1 MRFLSLI
8 NVLGICAFV
17 GILLL
22 ESQVVAEIIPNPVAE
37 FAGLD
42 KITGRI
48 ISFDVY
54 LNETEEFGSLMVT
67 PRVCNSRPLTEKP
80 HTIAFIEVDEVT
92 LENEVKRIFTGWM
105 LASSPALN
113 ALEHGIFDVWLTDC
127 KKQTSVL
134 PPENYSGLPVEIIKV
149 AQDEDTEG
157 LVEQQASGLNSGA
170 TNDQANIPVPRLKPR
185 SIQ

>member
-1 MRFLSLI
+1 MRILSFI
-8 NVLGICAFV
+8 QVAGVCVFV
-17 GILLL
+17 GILFFG
-22 ESQVVAEIIPNPVAE
+22 SHAVAEIVPNPVAE

-48 ISFDVY
+48 TSFDVY
-54 LNETEEFGSLMVT
+54 LDETQEFGNLKVT

-92 LENEVKRIFTGWM
+92 LENEIKRIFTGWM

-134 PPENYSGLPVEIIKV
+134 PPENYAGLPVEIIEESEEK
-149 AQDEDTEG
+149 
-157 LVEQQASGLNSGA
+157 NSKSS
-170 TNDQANIPVPRLKPR
+170 NDHENSPVPRPKPR
-185 SIQ
+185 SLQ